1 MSIPVYRRVAFDLK
15 QKILSGQYPPGTLL
29 PPEKELQALYQV
41 SRTTVRRAVSQLV
54 EGNYVTVRQ
63 GHGTEVT
70 DKHQP
75 MGFHKFHNVTEITER
90 FAPGYDR
97 ARTET
102 ALFRVDSVP
111 APPEAAQALEIA
123 PGTTVYRIRR
133 RFHADGMPFARM
145 VNYVRRDV
153 APGLDGFPTPFD
165 LYSLLS
171 REFHVDFREG
181 CERITACVAS
191 AEEAQELCIPEG
203 SPLLQMQRIA
213 LSADGPIEYVV
224 THLRPDVYCLVV
236 SMEGLPTYK
245 R

>member
-15 QKILSGQYPPGTLL
+15 HKILSGQYPPGTLL

-63 GHGTEVT
+63 GYGTEVT

-111 APPEAAQALEIA
+111 APSEAAPIA
-123 PGTTVYRIRR
+123 PPLPQQSISTTIVPGISRSSRSR
-133 RFHADGMPFARM
+133 SRTERLEPSESSRKLMP
-145 VNYVRRDV
+145 
-153 APGLDGFPTPFD
+153 
-165 LYSLLS
+165 
-171 REFHVDFREG
+171 
-181 CERITACVAS
+181 
-191 AEEAQELCIPEG
+191 PE
-203 SPLLQMQRIA
+203 
-213 LSADGPIEYVV
+213 
-224 THLRPDVYCLVV
+224 
-236 SMEGLPTYK
+236 
-245 R
+245 